1 MENVIEKLQLSLRE
15 AQAAVIAGTG
25 SRAMSRTGAA
35 IMQEGGG
42 GGEKPVL
49 ASVMASNQSESAE
62 FGAQLA
68 KRLPSPS
75 GMAEGQ
81 GSSSMPSLLSSLLPG
96 SVPAGGGESGL
107 SGLSGAEAGGRGDA
121 MRAYPAHKTPA
132 KRIALAIASPGQTV
146 GPLSVASRANV
157 DHRTFPNIPLEE
169 FRLMGEPDKWLGAL
183 GLSMGLGAAG
193 RGGLSVGAKTGA
205 LNVSISGASGCG
217 ANTSRIVDGAV
228 SLGAADMLDTQNQ
241 MLETLGG
248 QLKTWPDDSAQS
260 VAGIFTPPQLLSS
273 LGLGSGR
280 ERQHGDAGE

>member
-107 SGLSGAEAGGRGDA
+107 SGLSGAEAGGRGGG

-157 DHRTFPNIPLEE
+157 DHRTFLNIPLEE
-169 FRLMGEPDKWLGAL
+169 FRLMDAPDKWLGGL

-193 RGGLSVGAKTGA
+193 RGGLSVGA

-228 SLGAADMLDTQNQ
+228 SLGATDMLDTRNQ

-280 ERQHGDAGE
+280 ERQHGDARE

>member
-25 SRAMSRTGAA
+25 SRAWCRTGAA

-42 GGEKPVL
+42 GGGMPVL
-49 ASVMASNQSESAE
+49 ASAMASNKSESAE

-81 GSSSMPSLLSSLLPG
+81 GNSSMPTLLSSLLPG
-96 SVPAGGGESGL
+96 SVPAGGGWSGL
-107 SGLSGAEAGGRGDA
+107 SGGEADGRGDG

-146 GPLSVASRANV
+146 GPLSLVSRAKV
-157 DHRTFPNIPLEE
+157 DHRTFLNIPLEE
-169 FRLMGEPDKWLGAL
+169 FRLMDEPDKWLGGL

-193 RGGLSVGAKTGA
+193 RGGLSVGAF
-205 LNVSISGASGCG
+205 NVSISNASGCG
-217 ANTSRIVDGAV
+217 ASTSRVVDGAV
-228 SLGAADMLDTQNQ
+228 SPGATDMLDTRNQ

-260 VAGIFTPPQLLSS
+260 VAGIFRPPQLLSS

>member
-25 SRAMSRTGAA
+25 SRAWCRTGAA

-42 GGEKPVL
+42 GGGMPVL
-49 ASVMASNQSESAE
+49 ASAMASNKSESAE

-146 GPLSVASRANV
+146 GPLSLVSRAKV
-157 DHRTFPNIPLEE
+157 DHRTFLNIPLEE
-169 FRLMGEPDKWLGAL
+169 FRLMDEPDKWLGGL

-193 RGGLSVGAKTGA
+193 RGGLSVGAF
-205 LNVSISGASGCG
+205 NVSISNASGCG
-217 ANTSRIVDGAV
+217 ASTSRVVDGAV
-228 SLGAADMLDTQNQ
+228 SPGATDMLDTRNQ

-260 VAGIFTPPQLLSS
+260 VAGIFRPPQLLSS

-280 ERQHGDAGE
+280 QRQHGDARE